1 MNCKK
6 TYKYI
11 CENLD
16 EDFNSPI
23 CSEIKEHLKNCP
35 NCTTYLDTLKKT
47 VILYREY
54 QKPSL
59 DEPAKKRLHFI
70 TKLPHTSKKTNKKR

>member
-16 EDFNSPI
+16 EDLNSHT
-23 CSEIKEHLKNCP
+23 CLEIKEHLKDCP
-35 NCTTYLDTLKKT
+35 NCVAYLDTLKKT
-47 VILYREY
+47 VLLYREY
-54 QKPSL
+54 KKPVL
-59 DEPAKKRLHFI
+59 NKAAKRRLQSYRKR
-70 TKLPHTSKKTNKKR
+70 TKH